1 MKRGELW
8 WAIIDKRRPVV
19 LLSRD
24 EAYEVRSNVVVAP
37 ISTTIRSYAVEV
49 KSGRREGLDHTS
61 VINCDWITTIRKDQL
76 ERRIGAHRAAGNEA
90 REVHRRRPGL
100 DPFLFLRLD
109 DDIAAAAAIA
119 AGRTAE
125 FDEFFAAERHAAVA
139 AITGA
144 DIDLCFV
151 KEFHAS

>member
-1 MKRGELW
+1 HRMDRTGVDRSLCVFERVTAQKVRPMKRGELW

-76 ERRIGAHRAAGNEA
+76 ERRIGSLSGEKLIA
-90 REVHRRRPGL
+90 
-100 DPFLFLRLD
+100 LD
-109 DDIAAAAAIA
+109 DALRFSL
-119 AGRTAE
+119 G
-125 FDEFFAAERHAAVA
+125 
-139 AITGA
+139 
-144 DIDLCFV
+144 L
-151 KEFHAS
+151 